1 MTASEVTL
9 VIVIGVLALLG
20 AGALHALVAAF
31 EQLPYADERRLS
43 SAVRPDGRPTSAA
56 RLAASPGDTDNSAS
70 VAYATLEAL
79 GIVCWTLLAVDLG
92 ASLGWPGWV
101 FALLAAVVAAF
112 LSLIVVRA
120 VPRQLGRSYP
130 EVTVRAVAPLARLL
144 IVLTTPVR
152 HVVPALR
159 APALAE
165 PEDLVDRAHEALDEE
180 DVELVQGVVNLG
192 ETLTREVMV
201 PRTDMITI
209 QAGTRLRKALSLFMR
224 SGFSRVPVIAGD
236 VDDVVGVLYFKDV
249 VRATWDTPAALDS
262 PVDALMREPEFVPE
276 SLAVDDLLRRM
287 QDDVFHIAVVVDE
300 YGGVAGLVTIED
312 ALEEIVGELT
322 DEHDRALPEPEA
334 LSGGA
339 YRVPARMALDELG
352 ELFEVEIDDEDVDTV
367 GGLLSKALGR
377 VPIPGASGAA
387 HGLVLTA
394 DRFEGRRRRL
404 SSVQVRRVET
414 PDE

>member
-1 MTASEVTL
+1 MTGTEVTVL
-9 VIVIGVLALLG
+9 IVVGVLALLG

-31 EQLPYADERRLS
+31 EQLPYADERRMA
-43 SAVRPDGRPTSAA
+43 SALRPDGRPTSAA
-56 RLAASPGDTDNSAS
+56 RLAVSPGDTDNSAS

-79 GIVCWTLLAVDLG
+79 GIVCWTLLAVG
-92 ASLGWPGWV
+92 MGEALGWPGWV
-101 FALLAAVVAAF
+101 FSLVAAVVAAF

-120 VPRQLGRSYP
+120 LPRSVGRTYP
-130 EVTVRAVAPLARLL
+130 ETTVRAVAPLARLL

-152 HVVPALR
+152 RVVPALR

-192 ETLTREVMV
+192 ETLAREVMV

-209 QAGTRLRKALSLFMR
+209 QRGTTLRKALSLFMR
-224 SGFSRVPVIAGD
+224 SGFSRVPVIAGG
-236 VDDVVGVLYFKDV
+236 VDDVAGVLYFKDV
-249 VRATWDTPAALDS
+249 VRETWDSPAALDEV
-262 PVDALMREPEFVPE
+262 VDAIMREPEFVPE

-287 QDDVFHIAVVVDE
+287 QNDVFHIAIVVDE
-300 YGGVAGLVTIED
+300 FGGVAGLVTIED

-322 DEHDRALPEPEA
+322 DEHDRAEPEPEMLA
-334 LSGGA
+334 AGG
-339 YRVPARMALDELG
+339 YRVPSRMALDELG
-352 ELFEVEIDDEDVDTV
+352 ELFDVEIEDEDVDTV

-377 VPIPGASGAA
+377 VPIPGASASA

-404 SSVQVRRVET
+404 SSVVVRPEEVA
-414 PDE
+414 DE